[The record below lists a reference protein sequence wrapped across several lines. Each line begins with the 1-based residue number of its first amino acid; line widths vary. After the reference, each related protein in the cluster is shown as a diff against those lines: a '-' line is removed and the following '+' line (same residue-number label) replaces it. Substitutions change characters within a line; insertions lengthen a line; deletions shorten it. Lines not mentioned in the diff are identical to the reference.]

1 MTVIYSASDL
11 SAAAHCEWALMR
23 TLDGKLGRIGATPVA
38 PDAMLQRTA
47 ELGDAHERHML
58 ERLRATHTVVE
69 IERPRLDS
77 IDTAVAHTAEALRGG
92 ADVVYQ
98 AAFFDGRFLGYADFI
113 IRSPADR
120 GGHDTS
126 YEIYDTKLARTARVT
141 ALLQLAAYS
150 DQLMRE
156 GIRVGERVHVLL
168 GDGRTSSH
176 RLDDILP
183 VYRRRRARL
192 EALVDGRVADPA
204 ATEWNDPRYSA
215 CGRCEQCELQVRAH
229 RDVLL
234 VANLRSAQR
243 ARLRAAGVCTI
254 DELAAAHG
262 PVEGMTDST
271 LATLREQARLQVEPP
286 RTGQPINWTV
296 INPAALAALPAP
308 DAGDVFFDFEGD
320 PLYSE
325 TGASADTETVTW
337 GLDYLFGLVEPDD
350 TFHAFWAHTYAEE
363 RAALVSF
370 LEWVQDRR
378 ARHPSMHIY
387 HYAPYE
393 RTHLL
398 SLAARH
404 GVGEQI
410 VDDLLRSRVLI
421 DLYPVVRQGLRIG
434 SRSYS
439 LKKLEPLYMGD
450 DEREG
455 VANAADSI
463 TEYVRSRALLAA
475 GHADA
480 AASVLGDIA
489 RYNAYDCRS
498 TLRLRDWLLARAAEN
513 EVPFA
518 SALDLELDVP
528 VREPDPVYLE
538 LAALLEDVP
547 PAERTADQTALALAS
562 AAIDYHRREQK
573 SFWWDHFARLST
585 PVDDWSD
592 TRGVLV
598 IDAASVDTGWHRE
611 GRQRLDRRLLRVSG
625 QLAPGSSIKASDQ
638 PFLVYGPPYPPLA
651 RGTDP
656 GARTAHNKATIV
668 DVTDDGDYLI
678 DEILQR
684 DAPHHDELPI
694 ALTPGTPP
702 PAGTQVEAIS
712 EWGRAVLESYPEPLA
727 DAAFD
732 ILRRSAPR
740 RSASQRSAPRATVQ
754 GGTVQ
759 GGTVPGATVPGATVP
774 GGGLA
779 PVIDG
784 DVRAA
789 ILESLLTLDRSY
801 LAVQGP
807 PGTGKTYVGSRVV
820 ADLVL
825 THGWRV
831 GVVAQSHAT
840 VENMLRAVL
849 AAGLDPERVGK
860 KARKGEEKLPAPW
873 TALDATSFSRF
884 TGQAGGFVVG
894 GTAWDFSNAGRIPR
908 GSLDLLV
915 IDEAGQYSLAS
926 TIAAAVSA
934 QRMLLLGDPQQLP
947 QVSQGTHP
955 EPVDTSALGWLCD
968 GHNVLPN
975 EFGYFLATSWR
986 MHPAVCAPVSVLSY
1000 EGKLRSHS
1008 SDRRLEGVAPGLHP
1022 LPVTHRN
1029 NSTTSVEE
1037 AAAVVALVRNVV
1049 GRAWSSGGHTA
1060 PLELDNVIVVA
1071 PYNAQV
1077 ELLRSVLSDAG
1088 FGAVPVGTVDKFQGR
1103 EAAVAIVSLA
1113 ASSADDVPRGLEFLL
1128 LANRLNVAISRA
1140 QWAAYLVYS
1149 PALTDTLP
1157 RNAEALAQLSAFIT
1171 LVDPRA
1177 AAAATDRPISVV

>member
-1 MTVIYSASDL
+1 MYVLDSTTVVYSASDL

-23 TLDGKLGRIGATPVA
+23 TLDARLGRIGATVVA
-38 PDAMLQRTA
+38 LDAMLQRTA

-58 ERLRATHTVVE
+58 ERLRTTHTVIE

-77 IDTAVAHTAEALRGG
+77 IDAAVAETAAALRAG

-113 IRSPADR
+113 IRSPDDDVE
-120 GGHDTS
+120 GGAV

-150 DQLMRE
+150 DQLAKE
-156 GIRVGERVHVLL
+156 GIRVGGRVHVLL

-192 EALVDGRVADPA
+192 EALIDGRVADPA
-204 ATEWNDPRYSA
+204 PTEWNDTRYVA
-215 CGRCEQCELQVRAH
+215 CGRCDACEQQVQEH

-234 VANLRSAQR
+234 VANLRSGQR
-243 ARLRAAGVCTI
+243 ARLRAAGVNTI
-254 DELAAAHG
+254 DDLAAARA
-262 PVEGMTDST
+262 PIEGMTDST
-271 LATLREQARLQVEPP
+271 LATLREQARLQVEPARDGP
-286 RTGQPINWTV
+286 LNWTV
-296 INPAALAALPAP
+296 VNPAALAGLPRP

-325 TGASADTETVTW
+325 SGSREGGAAADRVEW

-350 TFHAFWAHTYAEE
+350 TFHAFWAHSYSEE
-363 RAALVSF
+363 RVALVEF
-370 LEWVQDRR
+370 LDWVQERR
-378 ARHPSMHIY
+378 ARYPGMHIY

-404 GVGEQI
+404 GVGEAI

-434 SRSYS
+434 TRSYS

-463 TEYVRSRALLAA
+463 TEYVRSRGLLAA
-475 GHADA
+475 GEADA
-480 AASVLGDIA
+480 AASVLDDIA

-513 EVPFA
+513 EVQFA
-518 SALDLELDVP
+518 SPLDLELDVP
-528 VREPDPVYLE
+528 VRDPDPVYLE
-538 LAALLEDVP
+538 LAALLADVP

-585 PVDDWSD
+585 PVDDWAD

-598 IDAASVDTGWHRE
+598 IDSASVDTGWHRE

-625 QLAPGSSIKASDQ
+625 QLAPGSSISVGDQ
-638 PFLVYGPPYPPLA
+638 PFLVYGPPYPPLD

-656 GARTAHNKATIV
+656 GARAAHNKATIV
-668 DVTDDGDYLI
+668 EVTDDGDYLI

-684 DAPHHDELPI
+684 DAPHHDALPL

-712 EWGRAVLESYPEPLA
+712 EWGRAVLESHPEPPA

-732 ILRRSAPR
+732 ILRRIRPRTSA
-740 RSASQRSAPRATVQ
+740 QAPT
-754 GGTVQ
+754 
-759 GGTVPGATVPGATVP
+759 
-774 GGGLA
+774 GLA
-779 PVIDG
+779 PVVDG

-789 ILESLLTLDRSY
+789 ILESLLNLDGSY

-820 ADLVL
+820 ADLVVN
-825 THGWRV
+825 HGWRV

-849 AAGLDPERVGK
+849 KAGLDPERVGK
-860 KARKGEEKLPAPW
+860 KARKGEEKVPAPW
-873 TALDATSFSRF
+873 TVLDTTSFARF
-884 TGQAGGFVVG
+884 TATNGGFVVG

-908 GSLDLLV
+908 RSLDLLV

-926 TIAAAVSA
+926 TIAAAVSSK
-934 QRMLLLGDPQQLP
+934 RMLLLGDPQQLP

-955 EPVDTSALGWLCD
+955 EPVDTSALGWLSD
-968 GHNVLPN
+968 GHNVLPS

-986 MHPAVCAPVSVLSY
+986 MHADVCAPVSVLSY
-1000 EGKLRSHS
+1000 EGKLRSHA
-1008 SDRRLEGVAPGLHP
+1008 SDRSLDGVTPGLHP
-1022 LPVTHRN
+1022 VAVMHGG
-1029 NSTTSVEE
+1029 NSTCSPEE
-1037 AAAVVALVRNVV
+1037 AEAVVALVRDVV
-1049 GRAWSSGGHTA
+1049 GRAWSAGGRTA
-1060 PLELDNVIVVA
+1060 PLEQDNVIVVA

-1077 ELLRSVLSDAG
+1077 ELLRGALHDAG
-1088 FGAVPVGTVDKFQGR
+1088 LGAVPVGTVDKFQGR

-1113 ASSADDVPRGLEFLL
+1113 ASSADDVPRGLDFLL

-1140 QWAAYLVYS
+1140 QWAAWLVYS
-1149 PALTDTLP
+1149 PALTDSLP
-1157 RNAEALAQLSAFIT
+1157 RNAQALAQLSAFIT
-1171 LVDPRA
+1171 LVEPLSA
-1177 AAAATDRPISVV
+1177 E

>member
-1 MTVIYSASDL
+1 M

-23 TLDGKLGRIGATPVA
+23 ALDRKLGRIGATPVTE
-38 PDAMLQRTA
+38 DAMLQRTA
-47 ELGDAHERHML
+47 ELGDAHEHHML
-58 ERLRATHTVVE
+58 ERLRATHSVVE

-77 IDTAVAHTAEALRGG
+77 IDTAVAATEAALRGG

-113 IRSPADR
+113 IRSPVDSQRIGA
-120 GGHDTS
+120 GEPS
-126 YEIYDTKLARTARVT
+126 YEIYDTKLARTAKVT

-156 GIRVGERVHVLL
+156 GLRVGDRVHVLL

-192 EALVDGRVADPA
+192 EALIDGRVADADP
-204 ATEWNDPRYSA
+204 TEWNDARYTA
-215 CGRCEQCELQVRAH
+215 CGRCDECERQVQAH

-234 VANLRSAQR
+234 VANLRSGQR
-243 ARLRAAGVCTI
+243 VRLRAGGVTTI
-254 DELAAAHG
+254 DELAVARG

-286 RTGQPINWTV
+286 SAGRPINWTV
-296 INPAALAALPAP
+296 VNPAALASLPAP
-308 DAGDVFFDFEGD
+308 DEGDVFFDFEGD

-325 TGASADTETVTW
+325 SGSGAESGGADRIEW

-363 RAALVSF
+363 RVALVAF
-370 LEWVQDRR
+370 LDWVQARR
-378 ARHPSMHIY
+378 ARHPAMHIY

-410 VDDLLRSRVLI
+410 VDDLLRNRVLI

-463 TEYVRSRALLAA
+463 TEYVRSRELLAA
-475 GHADA
+475 GDTDA
-480 AASVLGDIA
+480 AASVLDDIA

-513 EVPFA
+513 EVAFA
-518 SALDLELDVP
+518 SALDLQLDVP
-528 VREPDPVYLE
+528 MREPDPVYLE
-538 LAALLEDVP
+538 LAALLTDVP
-547 PAERTADQTALALAS
+547 PAERTPDQTALALAS

-585 PVDDWSD
+585 PVDDWAD

-598 IDAASVDTGWHRE
+598 IDVAFVDTGWHRE
-611 GRQRLDRRLLRVSG
+611 ARQRLDRRLIRVSG
-625 QLAPGSSIKASDQ
+625 QLAPGSSIKVGDQ
-638 PFLVYGPPYPPLA
+638 PFLVYGPPYPPLH

-668 DVTDDGDYLI
+668 EVTDDGDYLI

-684 DAPHHDELPI
+684 DAPHHDELPL

-712 EWGRAVLESYPEPLA
+712 EWGRAVLEGYPEPLP

-732 ILRRSAPR
+732 ILRRAKPR
-740 RSASQRSAPRATVQ
+740 SSSRPEASE
-754 GGTVQ
+754 
-759 GGTVPGATVPGATVP
+759 
-774 GGGLA
+774 LA
-779 PVIDG
+779 PVVDG
-784 DVRAA
+784 DVQAA
-789 ILESLLTLDRSY
+789 ILASLLSLDRSY

-820 ADLVL
+820 TDLVL
-825 THGWRV
+825 NHGWRV

-860 KARKGEEKLPAPW
+860 KARKGEEKVPAPW
-873 TALDATSFSRF
+873 TVLDGTSFTRF
-884 TGQAGGFVVG
+884 TGQGGGFVVG

-908 GSLDLLV
+908 ASLDLLV

-934 QRMLLLGDPQQLP
+934 KRMLLLGDPQQLP

-968 GHNVLPN
+968 GHNVLPS

-986 MHPAVCAPVSVLSY
+986 MHPAVCSPVSVLSY
-1000 EGKLRSHS
+1000 EGKLRSHP
-1008 SDRRLEGVAPGLHP
+1008 SDRSLEGVAPGLHP
-1022 LPVTHRN
+1022 VALVHRN
-1029 NSTTSVEE
+1029 NSTCSVEE
-1037 AAAVVALVRNVV
+1037 AAQVVALVQDVV
-1049 GRAWSSGGHTA
+1049 GRAWTA
-1060 PLELDNVIVVA
+1060 AGRTAALEPDNVIVVA

-1077 ELLRSVLSDAG
+1077 ELLRGALAKAG
-1088 FGAVPVGTVDKFQGR
+1088 LGDVPVGTVDKFQGR

-1149 PALTDTLP
+1149 PALTDSLP

-1171 LVDPRA
+1171 LVTA
-1177 AAAATDRPISVV
+1177 E